1 MSVSICQGVRHANN
15 WISGLR
21 TPLTELMECFFD
33 GRNVF
38 IWDVLSLGFIFENIA
53 QLSILSRDVIIQRGY
68 VSDNFGVL
76 AGTSRLFL
84 VEVCELCFATY

>member
-1 MSVSICQGVRHANN
+1 MSISILKNVSHSYN
-15 WISGLR
+15 WVTSFWSFLA
-21 TPLTELMECFFD
+21 ELMECFFD

-38 IWDVLSLGFIFENIA
+38 IWDVLSLGFIFEDIA